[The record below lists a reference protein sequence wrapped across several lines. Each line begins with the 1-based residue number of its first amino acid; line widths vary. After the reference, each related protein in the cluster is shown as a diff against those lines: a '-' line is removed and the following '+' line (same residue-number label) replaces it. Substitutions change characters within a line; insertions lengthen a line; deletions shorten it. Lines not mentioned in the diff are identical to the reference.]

1 MSTVIFIIAAGLC
14 LFLLAVISL
23 IEAVKSVKPD

>member
-1 MSTVIFIIAAGLC
+1 MIYLIIAAGLC

>member
-1 MSTVIFIIAAGLC
+1 MIYLIIAAGLC
-14 LFLLAVISL
+14 LFLLATVSL